1 MISEYIDFQFVSTF
15 FPRHISCAKN
25 VHRTHTH
32 KHGILIILIIFPQ
45 LIVKLKWILKNF
57 SIFTA
62 DITIRGFS
70 IKIIHRFII
79 IQADYSKTHV
89 VRFIILC
96 DSPSELLLQTFDAA
110 SDINFFALSVS
121 HFLLSVWQKSIITRI
136 IYQERRQTEWN
147 DIKKPRRRH
156 QKFSR

>member
-1 MISEYIDFQFVSTF
+1 MISEYIDSQFVSTF
-15 FPRHISCAKN
+15 FSLVTFHALKMSTA
-25 VHRTHTH
+25 HTH
-32 KHGILIILIIFPQ
+32 KHDILIILIIFPQ